1 MQEFEELIKPRLD
14 KLFVDMGNLVQ
25 KWLDRQPFSP
35 EVLPQD
41 MQQKIDQQ
49 VKEKWHD
56 LKDGV
61 EYLSRKLS
69 RAEQSKLMQFTENEF
84 KKRRKQFNLTQ
95 LNGKPYKIKLIPN
108 TKRIVLPRKIEST
121 ESRLKQGQL
130 HAQVLNELKQYWKES
145 LEYWDDSQ
153 SLWGNLCLSLI
164 YISGC
169 SDEQHLIAI
178 QKQLQDAIELDT
190 DLNCLHLY
198 HSGYKRITNPL
209 LLHYRVENSQY
220 GNDVEQRKLYQWRH
234 VFLNPYAQ
242 LILQYLKKLK
252 ETHKV
257 YRLQVS
263 IQACILE
270 SLSKIG
276 SKKSLSDLKYQIK
289 RRGFRAF
296 NDVQMVLEFNPK
308 LSLDVFL
315 SNVLQQEIHTV
326 SLRPSESSLLWSHKR
341 DQVVEPVNQTIQ
353 FEQEQ
358 LHIEVPTVHR
368 KLQTIPYELM
378 LFDQKKSRAKKVE
391 RLDKKKNREERT
403 IRHWK
408 ETQSALEQKMHDA
421 NTDELFLIE
430 AQLRLIQWLL
440 HLKNKGLQL
449 STIESYL
456 GSFGKEFIFEI
467 WLNKLDLKQQSSDDY
482 EDLYRQLLNYSS
494 ERDEKATQRES
505 VKGKTSKKMHQTAQ
519 YRFGRLKD
527 FHKFCQEHY
536 DAPEVLVLQNSNF
549 KHLQICN
556 ARLVSPSLFGK
567 LLEQLESLSQ
577 EPTASEWGD
586 HLSCL
591 KLMYL
596 LSYRTGLRLNEVRCL
611 KIQDVICP
619 ELLFKDGKS
628 SIFNNITLHI
638 RDNSYRRLKSQSA
651 NRQIPLKIALSDHE
665 FLVVQHY
672 IQHRY
677 KQYMTDYQDDL
688 LFSVNQRVLTDHCI
702 SKITVDLFNRIL
714 GIHHGFSFHT
724 LRHSAANY
732 LAITLLGSK
741 EMIKT
746 YTDCPWVKAK
756 KMRDLLFGMKARAQE
771 EIIQHKWQVLASWMG
786 HSSIEQTASNYL
798 HVLDLLAVDRIYNSP
813 CIISKKVLEQCF
825 SPVKSS
831 TDYINLNRYTQQQKW
846 FNSYQQTQPVTM
858 AGRQEKK
865 FSIEKSTLTP
875 FQRLISFR
883 EGRLSED
890 TQAQE
895 WMQRCQ
901 WMSTKWMDRQKF
913 NLKTNYVYSKN
924 LEESWFDELYEK
936 AKKLTRP
943 DEIIPLLD
951 FHYKDDRQQDA
962 LKEKNMVK
970 ALKILLLFGKLRKNF
985 LHFQCRM
992 KGDEQQIVNFIT
1004 GIEPMLGDHLYL
1016 EKQNYPVNLDAP
1028 ERTVKF
1034 SFQRVVGSNKKN
1046 VTPLVIFNLMLK
1058 MMQKDELWIK

>member
-1 MQEFEELIKPRLD
+1 MQKIKELIKPQLD
-14 KLFVDMGNLVQ
+14 DLFVDIHKLV
-25 KWLDRQPFSP
+25 KKSLDRQPSSP
-35 EVLPQD
+35 EVLTKD
-41 MQQKIDQQ
+41 MQQKLDQQ
-49 VKEKWHD
+49 IAEKWHD
-56 LKDGV
+56 IKDSV
-61 EYLSRKLS
+61 DYLSQKLS
-69 RAEQSKLMQFTENEF
+69 RDEQSKLMQFTEDEF
-84 KKRRKQFNLTQ
+84 NKRRRQFNQ
-95 LNGKPYKIKLIPN
+95 NVDKKSYRIKLNPH

-121 ESRLKQGQL
+121 ESRLKHGHL
-130 HAQVLNELKQYWKES
+130 HILVVKELRQYWQDS
-145 LEYWDDSQ
+145 FEYWNEPKY
-153 SLWGNLCLSLI
+153 LWGNLCLSFI

-169 SDEQHLIAI
+169 ADEQHLITI
-178 QKQLQDAIELDT
+178 QKQLQDAIELGT
-190 DLNCLHLY
+190 DLNCFRLY
-198 HSGYKRITNPL
+198 HSDYQKITNPL

-220 GNDVEQRKLYQWRH
+220 GNDVEQGKLYQWKH
-234 VFLNPYAQ
+234 VFFNPYAQ
-242 LILQYLKKLK
+242 FILQYLKKLK
-252 ETHKV
+252 ATQKEFC
-257 YRLQVS
+257 LQHSVED
-263 IQACILE
+263 CILE

-276 SKKSLSDLKYQIK
+276 RKKSLGDLQYQIK

-296 NDVQMVLEFNPK
+296 NDVQMVLEFNPN
-308 LSLDVFL
+308 LSLDIFL
-315 SNVLQQEIHTV
+315 SNVLQQEINTV
-326 SLRPSESSLLWSHKR
+326 ALRPSEFRLLWNN
-341 DQVVEPVNQTIQ
+341 DYNQVTEQESRPIH

-358 LHIEVPTVHR
+358 LHPEVPTAQS

-378 LFDQKKSRAKKVE
+378 LFDQKKRKGQKVE
-391 RLDKKKNREERT
+391 RLDKKRNKEERT
-403 IRHWK
+403 LRFWQ
-408 ETQSALEQKMHDA
+408 ETRRVLEEKIVDA
-421 NTDELFLIE
+421 NTEEKSLID
-430 AQLRLIQWLL
+430 AQLRLIEWLM
-440 HLKNKGLQL
+440 HLKKRGLQL

-467 WLNKLDLKQQSSDDY
+467 WLNKLDLKQQSIDDY
-482 EDLYRQLLNYSS
+482 EDLYRQLLKYSS
-494 ERDEKATQRES
+494 ERDEKAVQRDS
-505 VKGKTSKKMHQTAQ
+505 VKGKTSRKMHQSAE

-527 FHKFCQEHY
+527 FHQFCIENY
-536 DAPEVLVLQNSNF
+536 DAPGVLVLQNSSF

-556 ARLVSPSLFGK
+556 ARLVSPLLFGK
-567 LLEQLESLSQ
+567 LLEKLENLSQ
-577 EPTASEWGD
+577 EPTASEWVD

-611 KIQDVICP
+611 KIQDIICP
-619 ELLFKDGKS
+619 ELLYKEKENTV
-628 SIFNNITLHI
+628 FNNITLHI
-638 RDNSYRRLKSQSA
+638 QDNSYRRLKTRSA
-651 NRQIPLKIALSDHE
+651 NRQIPLKIALSEHE
-665 FLVVQHY
+665 FLVVQRY

-677 KQYMTDYQDDL
+677 EQYLVNQQDDL
-688 LFSVNQRVLTDHCI
+688 LFSVNHRVLTDQCI
-702 SKITVDLFNRIL
+702 SKITVDLFSQIL
-714 GIHHGFSFHT
+714 GMHHGFSFHT

>member
-1 MQEFEELIKPRLD
+1 M
-14 KLFVDMGNLVQ
+14 
-25 KWLDRQPFSP
+25 
-35 EVLPQD
+35 
-41 MQQKIDQQ
+41 
-49 VKEKWHD
+49 
-56 LKDGV
+56 
-61 EYLSRKLS
+61 SRKLS

-467 WLNKLDLKQQSSDDY
+467 WLNKLDLNQQSTDDY
-482 EDLYRQLLNYSS
+482 EDLYRQLLIYSS
-494 ERDEKATQRES
+494 ERDEKATQREL
-505 VKGKTSKKMHQTAQ
+505 VKGKISQKMHQTAQ

-741 EMIKT
+741 EMVHT
-746 YTDCPWVKAK
+746 YTDCGWGKAK
-756 KMRDLLFGMKARAQE
+756 KMRDLLFGVKARADE
-771 EIIQHKWQVLASWMG
+771 EIIQHKWQVLAAWIG

-798 HVLDLLAVDRIYNSP
+798 HVLDLLAVDRIYNLP

-825 SPVKSS
+825 GPVKSS
-831 TDYINLNRYTQQQKW
+831 TEYINLNRYTQQQKW
-846 FNSYQQTQPVTM
+846 FDSYHQQTQPFTM
-858 AGRQEKK
+858 VGQQEKK
-865 FSIEKSTLTP
+865 FSIENSTLTP
-875 FQRLISFR
+875 YQRLINFR
-883 EGRLSED
+883 DARSKD
-890 TQAQE
+890 PQAQV
-895 WMQRCQ
+895 WLQRCQ
-901 WMSTKWMDRQKF
+901 LMCTKWMSPQKF
-913 NLKTNYVYSKN
+913 NLKVENIEGEIIDEGWFEDLHNKARKLSRSNERNTFLDLYDQ
-924 LEESWFDELYEK
+924 EEN
-936 AKKLTRP
+936 RP
-943 DEIIPLLD
+943 DI
-951 FHYKDDRQQDA
+951 YQR
-962 LKEKNMVK
+962 KNK
-970 ALKILLLFGKLRKNF
+970 IDALKILLHFGKLRKNF
-985 LHFQCRM
+985 LHFVCRDQD
-992 KGDEQQIVNFIT
+992 DEQRIRSFIAGMKPILGEELNL
-1004 GIEPMLGDHLYL
+1004 GI
-1016 EKQNYPVNLDAP
+1016 QNYPVNMNAP
-1028 ERTVKF
+1028 ERRVQF
-1034 SFQRVVGSNKKN
+1034 SFQRIDSNKN
-1046 VTPLVIFNLMLK
+1046 VTVLVLFNLMLK
-1058 MMQKDELWIK
+1058 IMQEDELWIK

>member
-1 MQEFEELIKPRLD
+1 MVYVAL
-14 KLFVDMGNLVQ
+14 
-25 KWLDRQPFSP
+25 
-35 EVLPQD
+35 
-41 MQQKIDQQ
+41 
-49 VKEKWHD
+49 
-56 LKDGV
+56 
-61 EYLSRKLS
+61 
-69 RAEQSKLMQFTENEF
+69 
-84 KKRRKQFNLTQ
+84 
-95 LNGKPYKIKLIPN
+95 
-108 TKRIVLPRKIEST
+108 
-121 ESRLKQGQL
+121 
-130 HAQVLNELKQYWKES
+130 QVL
-145 LEYWDDSQ
+145 
-153 SLWGNLCLSLI
+153 LC
-164 YISGC
+164 
-169 SDEQHLIAI
+169 
-178 QKQLQDAIELDT
+178 
-190 DLNCLHLY
+190 
-198 HSGYKRITNPL
+198 
-209 LLHYRVENSQY
+209 
-220 GNDVEQRKLYQWRH
+220 QR
-234 VFLNPYAQ
+234 
-242 LILQYLKKLK
+242 
-252 ETHKV
+252 
-257 YRLQVS
+257 
-263 IQACILE
+263 
-270 SLSKIG
+270 
-276 SKKSLSDLKYQIK
+276 
-289 RRGFRAF
+289 
-296 NDVQMVLEFNPK
+296 
-308 LSLDVFL
+308 
-315 SNVLQQEIHTV
+315 
-326 SLRPSESSLLWSHKR
+326 
-341 DQVVEPVNQTIQ
+341 
-353 FEQEQ
+353 
-358 LHIEVPTVHR
+358 
-368 KLQTIPYELM
+368 
-378 LFDQKKSRAKKVE
+378 
-391 RLDKKKNREERT
+391 
-403 IRHWK
+403 
-408 ETQSALEQKMHDA
+408 
-421 NTDELFLIE
+421 
-430 AQLRLIQWLL
+430 
-440 HLKNKGLQL
+440 
-449 STIESYL
+449 
-456 GSFGKEFIFEI
+456 
-467 WLNKLDLKQQSSDDY
+467 
-482 EDLYRQLLNYSS
+482 
-494 ERDEKATQRES
+494 
-505 VKGKTSKKMHQTAQ
+505 
-519 YRFGRLKD
+519 
-527 FHKFCQEHY
+527 
-536 DAPEVLVLQNSNF
+536 
-549 KHLQICN
+549 
-556 ARLVSPSLFGK
+556 
-567 LLEQLESLSQ
+567 
-577 EPTASEWGD
+577 
-586 HLSCL
+586 
-591 KLMYL
+591 
-596 LSYRTGLRLNEVRCL
+596 
-611 KIQDVICP
+611 
-619 ELLFKDGKS
+619 
-628 SIFNNITLHI
+628 
-638 RDNSYRRLKSQSA
+638 
-651 NRQIPLKIALSDHE
+651 
-665 FLVVQHY
+665 Y

-677 KQYMTDYQDDL
+677 EQYLVNQQDDL
-688 LFSVNQRVLTDHCI
+688 LFSVNHRVLTDQCI
-702 SKITVDLFNRIL
+702 SKITVDLFSQIL
-714 GIHHGFSFHT
+714 GMHHGFSFHT